1 MTGGDTWPL
10 QDVYNGIICPWDN
23 SRLVWEYRCST
34 VQYRA
39 VQCSTVLVCGHRTG
53 EGEDS
58 FQVDSSI
65 TVECV

>member
-1 MTGGDTWPL
+1 MGGDTWPL

-23 SRLVWEYRCST
+23 ARLVWEY
-34 VQYRA
+34 
-39 VQCSTVLVCGHRTG
+39 RTG

>member
-1 MTGGDTWPL
+1 MVQREAGVGV
-10 QDVYNGIICPWDN
+10 Q
-23 SRLVWEYRCST
+23 
-34 VQYRA
+34 VQYSA
-39 VQCSTVLVCGHRTG
+39 VQYSTGVEYRTG